1 MADDFKARLQ
11 SAHARRMKDTE
22 EKRVAAAAVQ
32 QTASLLAAA
41 ELQALDVL
49 EPAARSRLEAA
60 ASVDPQRYTVQV
72 DSKNPR
78 RHALMLREAT
88 GAGRA
93 MEFTVDVDRETKT
106 VAVNLSNLQSSKNLV
121 PAVKADKFEIATLEA
136 LLEEFVGGGLR

>member
-1 MADDFKARLQ
+1 MADDFKVRLQ
-11 SAHARRMKDTE
+11 AAHARRMKDVE

-41 ELQALDVL
+41 EMQALDVL
-49 EPAARSRLEAA
+49 EPAARARLEAA
-60 ASVDPQRYTVQV
+60 ASVDPQRYSVQI
-72 DSKNPR
+72 DSKSPR
-78 RHALMLREAT
+78 RHVLMLREAT

-93 MEFTVDVDRETKT
+93 MEFTVDVDREVKT

-121 PAVKADKFEIATLEA
+121 PATKSDKFAITTLEA